1 MIAMRNQT
9 LSAVSLKGAIALFTL
24 LFSLCVSSATWVN
37 RTRIILSEQENDVT
51 FTLFNDGDMPAL
63 MQLWSDRDNLLDRP
77 ETIKMPFLITPP
89 VFRLEANKSRTVRI
103 QLLQEHKT
111 LPQNVESLFWLNV
124 LEVPPKSAA
133 PAGSNLLQMAFRT
146 RIKLFYRPAPLVK
159 VSLENGVKQLTA
171 TPVPCSQ
178 GQCLRLKSTSPLHIT
193 LLNITLANG
202 TKISN
207 LPQDGMIAPLSALE
221 VPLPA
226 IHGAATLKEM
236 TWVDDYGV
244 ANRFTK

>member
-1 MIAMRNQT
+1 MRNQA
-9 LSAVSLKGAIALFTL
+9 LSDVLLKGAIALLTL

-37 RTRIILSEQENDVT
+37 RTRIILSEQESDVT
-51 FTLFNDGDMPAL
+51 FTLFNDGNMPAL
-63 MQLWSDRDNLLDRP
+63 MQLWSDRDNLFDRP

-89 VFRLEANKSRTVRI
+89 VFRLEANKSRAVRI

-124 LEVPPKSAA
+124 LEVPPKSTA
-133 PAGSNLLQMAFRT
+133 PASSNLLQMAFRT
-146 RIKLFYRPAPLVK
+146 RIKLFYRPASLMK
-159 VSLENGVKQLTA
+159 VSLEKGVKQLTS
-171 TPVPCSQ
+171 TLVTCSQ
-178 GQCLRLKSTSPLHIT
+178 GQCLRLKSSSPLHIT

-221 VPLPA
+221 VPVTA
-226 IHGAATLKEM
+226 AHGAATLKEM

-244 ANRFTK
+244 ANRLTK